1 MLVQIAKIICY
12 VVEFV
17 SAYIFYSAAA
27 EKKVKQSTCYLVGIG
42 LFAIACAIN
51 IIGNQIIWLNLFF
64 YIITNVLYAYLCFNL
79 NIKKSLFYGFI
90 LTLIGTIWEVVVE
103 FFLISVYERDFF
115 EFVYSEET
123 SIFTACC
130 CKSLLFIS
138 VLFLSRFIVKDGSFK
153 IPFSFFIY
161 PLALMVSLLIFFY
174 VCAYCGVNKTGKM
187 ALAIIALI
195 LILPTTLL
203 FLIYQRNIEKEN
215 ELFRLKNEMDKAE
228 TEKTYYDIL
237 DKQNQD
243 LRIYV
248 HDAKNHLAAIRSL
261 NKDPQI
267 DEYLNKITE
276 SLTTYS
282 KVSRSGN
289 HSLDVIINR
298 YVTECSIKDVKFTF
312 DTRLKNL
319 EYVEDYDLVT
329 ILGNLLD
336 NALESAEKSEKREI
350 TLSTDYRNTYDVLI
364 VTNSCDTAPKTSNN
378 KLITTKTDKKLH
390 GIGLKSVAKTLS
402 KYNGDYDWEYD
413 EERKIFTATVMMSES
428 GKNK

>member
-1 MLVQIAKIICY
+1 MLLRIAIVISY
-12 VVEFV
+12 VIEFV
-17 SAYIFYSAAA
+17 SAYVFYSAAA

-42 LFAIACAIN
+42 LFAFGCAMN
-51 IIGNQIIWLNLFF
+51 ILANQTIWLNLLF
-64 YIITNVLYAYLCFNL
+64 YILVNVLYAYICFNL

-90 LTLIGTIWEVVVE
+90 LTLIGVIWEVAVE
-103 FFLISVYERDFF
+103 FFLISVLDKDFF
-115 EFVYSEET
+115 QYVYGDTT
-123 SIFTACC
+123 SILVACC

-138 VLFLSRFIVKDGSFK
+138 VLILSRFIVKEGSFK
-153 IPFSFFIY
+153 APFSFFIY
-161 PLALMVSLLIFFY
+161 PLALMISLCIFFY
-174 VCAYCGVNKTGKM
+174 VCAYCGVNKTGQL

-195 LILPTTLL
+195 LIVPTSLL
-203 FLIYQRNIEKEN
+203 FLIYQRSIEKEN

-243 LRIYV
+243 LRIYA

-261 NKDPQI
+261 NTNPEI

-276 SLTTYS
+276 SLATYS

-319 EYVEDYDLVT
+319 EYVEGYDLVT

-350 TLSTDYRNTYDVLI
+350 ALSTDYRNTYDVLI

-378 KLITTKTDKKLH
+378 KLITTKADKKLH
-390 GIGLKSVAKTLS
+390 GIGLKSVAKTLA

-413 EERKIFTATVMMSES
+413 SENKVFTATVMLAEP
-428 GKNK
+428 KK

>member
-1 MLVQIAKIICY
+1 MLLIIAIII
-12 VVEFV
+12 
-17 SAYIFYSAAA
+17 AYIIEFISAHVFYSAAA
-27 EKKVKQSTCYLVGIG
+27 EKKVKQSTCYLVGFG
-42 LFAIACAIN
+42 LFAVACTLNILIN
-51 IIGNQIIWLNLFF
+51 QTIWLNLIF
-64 YIITNVLYAYLCFNL
+64 YILSNVLYGYLCFNL

-90 LTLIGTIWEVVVE
+90 LTLIGTIWEVFVE
-103 FFLISVYERDFF
+103 FFTMSLLEKEFF
-115 EFVYSEET
+115 EYVYGDAT
-123 SIFTACC
+123 SIFIACS
-130 CKSLLFIS
+130 CKSLLYIS
-138 VLFLSRFIVKDGSFK
+138 VLILSRFVVKEGSFK
-153 IPFSFFIY
+153 APLSFFIY
-161 PLALMVSLLIFFY
+161 PLALMISLCIFFY
-174 VCAYCGVNKTGKM
+174 VCAYCGVNSTGQM
-187 ALAIIALI
+187 ALAIISLI
-195 LILPTTLL
+195 LIVPTTLL

-243 LRIYV
+243 LRIYA

-261 NKDPQI
+261 NTNPEI

-276 SLTTYS
+276 SLATYS

-319 EYVEDYDLVT
+319 EYVEGYDLVT

-350 TLSTDYRNTYDVLI
+350 ALSTDYRNTYDVLI
-364 VTNSCDTAPKTSNN
+364 VTNSCDIFPKTSNN
-378 KLITTKTDKKLH
+378 KLITTKDDKKLH
-390 GIGLKSVAKTLS
+390 GIGLKSVAKTLA

-413 EERKIFTATVMMSES
+413 NQNKVFTATVMLSER
-428 GKNK
+428 K

>member
-1 MLVQIAKIICY
+1 MLVRIAIVICY
-12 VVEFV
+12 IIEFV

-27 EKKVKQSTCYLVGIG
+27 EKKVKQSTCYLVGFG
-42 LFAIACAIN
+42 LFAVACALN
-51 IIGNQIIWLNLFF
+51 ILANQTIWLNLLV
-64 YIITNVLYAYLCFNL
+64 YILTNILYAYICFNL
-79 NIKKSLFYGFI
+79 NIKQSLFYGFI
-90 LTLIGTIWEVVVE
+90 LTLIGAIWEVVVE
-103 FFLISVYERDFF
+103 FFLLSVFERDFF
-115 EFVYSEET
+115 EFVYSETT

-130 CKSLLFIS
+130 CKGLLFIS
-138 VLFLSRFIVKDGSFK
+138 VLILSRFVVKEGSFK
-153 IPFSFFIY
+153 APLSFFIY
-161 PLALMVSLLIFFY
+161 PLALMISLCVFFY
-174 VCAYCGVNKTGKM
+174 VCAYCGVNSQGQM
-187 ALAIIALI
+187 ALAIISLI
-195 LILPTTLL
+195 LIVPTTLL

-215 ELFRLKNEMDKAE
+215 ELFRLKNEMDKVE

-243 LRIYV
+243 LRIYA

-261 NKDPQI
+261 NTNPEI

-276 SLTTYS
+276 SLATYS

-319 EYVEDYDLVT
+319 EYVEGYDLVT

-350 TLSTDYRNTYDVLI
+350 ALSTDYRNTYDVLI

-378 KLITTKTDKKLH
+378 KLITTKNDKKLH
-390 GIGLKSVAKTLS
+390 GIGLKSVMKTLA

-413 EERKIFTATVMMSES
+413 NQNKVFTATVMLSER
-428 GKNK
+428 K

>member
-1 MLVQIAKIICY
+1 MLLTIAIIIAY
-12 VVEFV
+12 AIEFV
-17 SAYIFYSAAA
+17 SAYILYSAAA
-27 EKKVKQSTCYLVGIG
+27 EKKVKQSMCYLVGIC
-42 LFAIACAIN
+42 LFAVACILN
-51 IIGNQIIWLNLFF
+51 ILANQTIWLNLLF
-64 YIITNVLYAYLCFNL
+64 YVLTNVLYGYLCFNL

-90 LTLIGTIWEVVVE
+90 LTLIGVIWEVAVE
-103 FFLISVYERDFF
+103 FTAISILDREFF
-115 EFVYSEET
+115 EYVYGDTT
-123 SIFTACC
+123 SIFISCT
-130 CKSLLFIS
+130 CKGLLFIS
-138 VLFLSRFIVKDGSFK
+138 VLILSRFIVKEGTFK
-153 IPFSFFIY
+153 APISFFIY
-161 PLALMVSLLIFFY
+161 PLALMITLCIFFY
-174 VCAYCGVNKTGKM
+174 VCAYCGVNKQGQI

-195 LILPTTLL
+195 LIVPTTLL

-243 LRIYV
+243 LRIYA

-267 DEYLNKITE
+267 EEYLNKITE

-364 VTNSCDTAPKTSNN
+364 VTNSCDTAPKSSNN
-378 KLITTKTDKKLH
+378 KLITTKTDNKLH
-390 GIGLKSVAKTLS
+390 GIGLKSVAKTLT

-413 EERKIFTATVMMSES
+413 SENKVFTATVMMSE
-428 GKNK
+428 GK

>member
-1 MLVQIAKIICY
+1 MFKLGIIISY
-12 VVEFV
+12 VIEFI
-17 SAYIFYSAAA
+17 SAYVFYSAAA

-42 LFAIACAIN
+42 LFAVACALN
-51 IIGNQIIWLNLFF
+51 IIGNQMIWLNLIF
-64 YIITNVLYAYLCFNL
+64 YIIANVLYACLCFNL
-79 NIKKSLFYGFI
+79 NIRKCLFYGFT
-90 LTLIGTIWEVVVE
+90 LTLIGIIWEVVVE
-103 FFLISVYERDFF
+103 FSLMSILERNFF
-115 EFVYSEET
+115 EYVYGDYSA
-123 SIFTACC
+123 IFIACSA
-130 CKSLLFIS
+130 KGLLFIS
-138 VLFLSRFIVKDGSFK
+138 VLILSRFVVKDGSFK
-153 IPFSFFIY
+153 APISFFIY
-161 PLALMVSLLIFFY
+161 PLALMITLCAFFY
-174 VCAYCGVNKTGKM
+174 VCAYCGVNKAGQM
-187 ALAIIALI
+187 ALAIISLI
-195 LILPTTLL
+195 LIVPTTLL

-243 LRIYV
+243 LRIYA

-261 NKDPQI
+261 NNNPEI

-276 SLTTYS
+276 SLATYS

-298 YVTECSIKDVKFTF
+298 YVTECSIKNVKFTF

-319 EYVEDYDLVT
+319 EYVEGYDLVT

-350 TLSTDYRNTYDVLI
+350 TLSTDHRNTYDVLI

-378 KLITTKTDKKLH
+378 KLITTKNDKKLH

-413 EERKIFTATVMMSES
+413 NQNKVFTATVMLNER
-428 GKNK
+428 K

>member
-1 MLVQIAKIICY
+1 MLVRIAIVICY
-12 VVEFV
+12 IIEFV

-27 EKKVKQSTCYLVGIG
+27 EKKVKQSTCYLVGFG
-42 LFAIACAIN
+42 LFAVACALN
-51 IIGNQIIWLNLFF
+51 ILANQTIWLNLLV
-64 YIITNVLYAYLCFNL
+64 YILTNILYAYICFNL
-79 NIKKSLFYGFI
+79 NIKQSLFYGFI
-90 LTLIGTIWEVVVE
+90 LTLIGAIWEVVVE
-103 FFLISVYERDFF
+103 FFLLSVFERDFF
-115 EFVYSEET
+115 EFVYSETT

-130 CKSLLFIS
+130 CKGLLFIS
-138 VLFLSRFIVKDGSFK
+138 VLILSRFIVKEGSFK
-153 IPFSFFIY
+153 APLSFFIY
-161 PLALMVSLLIFFY
+161 PVALMISLCVFFY
-174 VCAYCGVNKTGKM
+174 VCAYCGVNSQGQM
-187 ALAIIALI
+187 ALAIISLI
-195 LILPTTLL
+195 LIVPTTLL

-215 ELFRLKNEMDKAE
+215 ELFRLKNEMDKVE

-243 LRIYV
+243 LRIYA

-261 NKDPQI
+261 NTNPEI

-276 SLTTYS
+276 SLATYS

-298 YVTECSIKDVKFTF
+298 YVTECSIKEVKFTF

-319 EYVEDYDLVT
+319 EYVEGYDLVT

-350 TLSTDYRNTYDVLI
+350 ALLTDYRNTYDVLI
-364 VTNSCDTAPKTSNN
+364 VTNSCDTAPKSSNN

-390 GIGLKSVAKTLS
+390 GIGLKSVAKALA

-413 EERKIFTATVMMSES
+413 SENKVFTATVMMSER
-428 GKNK
+428 K

>member
-1 MLVQIAKIICY
+1 MYRYAGIIVAY
-12 VVEFV
+12 IIEFI
-17 SAYIFYSAAA
+17 SAYIFFSAAA
-27 EKKVKQSTCYLVGIG
+27 EKKVKTSHCYLIGIG
-42 LFAIACAIN
+42 LFAFGCILNMLCK
-51 IIGNQIIWLNLFF
+51 QTIWLNLLV
-64 YIITNVLYAYLCFNL
+64 YLLIDILYAYLCFNL
-79 NIKKSLFYGFI
+79 NVKKSMFYGAI
-90 LTLIGTIWEVVVE
+90 ITLIGVIWEVVVE
-103 FFLISVYERDFF
+103 FALAISLGTTIIEHLDGVFSY
-115 EFVYSEET
+115 VVMGC
-123 SIFTACC
+123 I
-130 CKSLLFIS
+130 CKGLLFIT
-138 VLFLSRFIVKDGSFK
+138 VLVLSRFIVKGNSYK
-153 IPFSFFIY
+153 APLSFFIY
-161 PLALMVSLLIFFY
+161 PLALMTSLCVFYY
-174 VCAYCGVNKTGKM
+174 VCAYCGVNSQGQI
-187 ALAIIALI
+187 ALAIISLI
-195 LILPTTLL
+195 LIVPTTLL

-215 ELFRLKNEMDKAE
+215 ELFRLKNEMDKVE

-243 LRIYV
+243 LRIYA

-261 NKDPQI
+261 NTNPEI

-276 SLTTYS
+276 SLATYS

-319 EYVEDYDLVT
+319 EYVEGYDLVT

-390 GIGLKSVAKTLS
+390 GIGLKSVAKTLQ

-413 EERKIFTATVMMSES
+413 EQNKVFTATVMMSER
-428 GKNK
+428 K

>member
-1 MLVQIAKIICY
+1 MLLTIAIIISY
-12 VVEFV
+12 TIEFV
-17 SAYIFYSAAA
+17 SAYILYSAAA
-27 EKKVKQSTCYLVGIG
+27 DKKVKQSTCYLVGIG
-42 LFAIACAIN
+42 LFAIACALN
-51 IIGNQIIWLNLFF
+51 ILADQTIWLNLVF
-64 YIITNVLYAYLCFNL
+64 YILINVLYGYLCFNL

-90 LTLIGTIWEVVVE
+90 LTLVGVIWEVAVE
-103 FFLISVYERDFF
+103 FALISLLDKDFF
-115 EFVYSEET
+115 VYVYGDIT
-123 SIFTACC
+123 SILVATL
-130 CKSLLFIS
+130 CKGLLFIS
-138 VLFLSRFIVKDGSFK
+138 VLILSRFIVKDGTFK
-153 IPFSFFIY
+153 APLSFFIY
-161 PLALMVSLLIFFY
+161 PLALMITLCVFFY
-174 VCAYCGVNKTGKM
+174 ICAYCGVNKQGQM

-195 LILPTTLL
+195 LIVPTTLL

-243 LRIYV
+243 LRIYA

-261 NKDPQI
+261 NTNPQI
-267 DEYLNKITE
+267 EEYLNKMTE
-276 SLTTYS
+276 GLATYS

-298 YVTECSIKDVKFTF
+298 YITECSIKDVKFTF

-336 NALESAEKSEKREI
+336 NALESAEKSENREI
-350 TLSTDYRNTYDVLI
+350 TLTTDFRNTYDVLI
-364 VTNSCDTAPKTSNN
+364 VTNNCDTAPKTSKD
-378 KLITTKTDKKLH
+378 KLITTKNDKKLH
-390 GIGLKSVAKTLS
+390 GIGLKSVAKTLA

-413 EERKIFTATVMMSES
+413 APNKVFTATVMLSER
-428 GKNK
+428 K

>member
-1 MLVQIAKIICY
+1 MQ
-12 VVEFV
+12 
-17 SAYIFYSAAA
+17 
-27 EKKVKQSTCYLVGIG
+27 
-42 LFAIACAIN
+42 
-51 IIGNQIIWLNLFF
+51 
-64 YIITNVLYAYLCFNL
+64 
-79 NIKKSLFYGFI
+79 SLFYGFI
-90 LTLIGTIWEVVVE
+90 LTLIGTLWEVVIE
-103 FFLISVYERDFF
+103 FFLLSVFEKDFF
-115 EFVYSEET
+115 EFVYSETT

-130 CKSLLFIS
+130 CKGMLFIS
-138 VLFLSRFIVKDGSFK
+138 VLILSRFIVKEGSFK
-153 IPFSFFIY
+153 APISFFIY
-161 PLALMVSLLIFFY
+161 PFALMMSFLIFFY
-174 VCAYCGVNKTGKM
+174 VCAYCGVNSQGQM
-187 ALAIIALI
+187 ALAIISLI
-195 LILPTTLL
+195 LIVPTTLL

-215 ELFRLKNEMDKAE
+215 ELFRLKNEMDKVE

-243 LRIYV
+243 LRIYA
-248 HDAKNHLAAIRSL
+248 HDAKNHLAAIRNL
-261 NKDPQI
+261 NSNPQI
-267 DEYLNKITE
+267 EEYLNKITE
-276 SLTTYS
+276 SLAIYS

-319 EYVEDYDLVT
+319 EYVESYDLVT

-378 KLITTKTDKKLH
+378 KLITTKSDKKLH
-390 GIGLKSVAKTLS
+390 GIGLKSVTKTLT

-413 EERKIFTATVMMSES
+413 SENKVFTSTVMIGERKE
-428 GKNK
+428 K

>member
-1 MLVQIAKIICY
+1 MLLTIAIIIAY
-12 VVEFV
+12 SIEFV
-17 SAYIFYSAAA
+17 SAYILYSAAA
-27 EKKVKQSTCYLVGIG
+27 DKKVKQSTCYLVGIG
-42 LFAIACAIN
+42 LFAVACVLN
-51 IIGNQIIWLNLFF
+51 ILADQTIWLNLVF
-64 YIITNVLYAYLCFNL
+64 YILTNVLYGYLCFNL

-90 LTLIGTIWEVVVE
+90 LTLIGIIWEVGVE
-103 FFLISVYERDFF
+103 FAAISILDKDFF
-115 EFVYSEET
+115 LYVYGDTT
-123 SIFTACC
+123 SILMATS
-130 CKSLLFIS
+130 CKGLLFIS
-138 VLFLSRFIVKDGSFK
+138 VLILSRFIVKDGTFK
-153 IPFSFFIY
+153 VPLSFFIY
-161 PLALMVSLLIFFY
+161 PLALMITLCVFFY
-174 VCAYCGVNKTGKM
+174 ICAYCGVNKQGQM

-195 LILPTTLL
+195 LIVPTTLL
-203 FLIYQRNIEKEN
+203 FLIYQRSIEKEN

-243 LRIYV
+243 LRIYA

-261 NKDPQI
+261 NTNPQI
-267 DEYLNKITE
+267 EEYLNKMTE
-276 SLTTYS
+276 GLATYS

-298 YVTECSIKDVKFTF
+298 YITECSIKDVKFTF

-336 NALESAEKSEKREI
+336 NALESAEKSENREI
-350 TLSTDYRNTYDVLI
+350 TLTTDFRNTYDVLI
-364 VTNSCDTAPKTSNN
+364 VTNSCDTAPKTSKD
-378 KLITTKTDKKLH
+378 KLITTKNDKKLH

-413 EERKIFTATVMMSES
+413 APNKVFTATVMLSE
-428 GKNK
+428 GK

>member
-1 MLVQIAKIICY
+1 MLRIGIIISY
-12 VVEFV
+12 IVEFI
-17 SAYIFYSAAA
+17 SAYIFCSAAA
-27 EKKVKQSTCYLVGIG
+27 EKKVKQSTCYLIGIG
-42 LFAIACAIN
+42 LFGVACILN
-51 IIGNQIIWLNLFF
+51 MLGNQTLWLNLIF
-64 YIITNVLYAYLCFNL
+64 YILANVLFAYFCFAMNL
-79 NIKKSLFYGFI
+79 KKSLFYGLI
-90 LTLIGTIWEVVVE
+90 LTTIGTLWEFVVE
-103 FFLISVYERDFF
+103 LFSVSVLKENFIDY
-115 EFVYSEET
+115 VYGGAT
-123 SIFTACC
+123 SIFIATL
-130 CKSLLFIS
+130 CKSLLFIT
-138 VLFLSRFIVKDGSFK
+138 VLILSRFVVKGGSFK
-153 IPFSFFIY
+153 TPISFLIY
-161 PLALMVSLLIFFY
+161 PLALTLSLVIFGF
-174 VCAYCGVNKTGKM
+174 VCAYCGVNATGQM
-187 ALAIIALI
+187 ALAIASLI

-243 LRIYV
+243 LRIYA

-267 DEYLNKITE
+267 EEYLNKITE

-298 YVTECSIKDVKFTF
+298 YITECSIKDVKFTF

-364 VTNSCDTAPKTSNN
+364 VTNSCDTAPKSSNN
-378 KLITTKTDKKLH
+378 KLITTKTDNKLH
-390 GIGLKSVAKTLS
+390 GIGLKSVAKTLT

-413 EERKIFTATVMMSES
+413 SENKVFTATVMISKS

>member
-1 MLVQIAKIICY
+1 MFRIGVIIAY
-12 VVEFV
+12 VIEFI
-17 SAYIFYSAAA
+17 SAYVFFSATA
-27 EKKVKQSTCYLVGIG
+27 EKKVKQSTCYLIGFG
-42 LFAIACAIN
+42 LFAVACAIN
-51 IIGNQIIWLNLFF
+51 IIGNQIIWLNLIF
-64 YIITNVLYAYLCFNL
+64 YIIANVLYGYLCFNL

-90 LTLIGTIWEVVVE
+90 LTLIGVIWEVVVE
-103 FFLISVYERDFF
+103 FILVSTVQADLIEHLSGGFSSVFL
-115 EFVYSEET
+115 
-123 SIFTACC
+123 ACC
-130 CKSLLFIS
+130 CKGLLFIS
-138 VLFLSRFIVKDGSFK
+138 VLILSRFIVKEGSFK
-153 IPFSFFIY
+153 APLSFFIY
-161 PLALMVSLLIFFY
+161 PVALMISLCIFWY
-174 VCAYCGVNKTGKM
+174 VCAYCGVNSQGQM

-195 LILPTTLL
+195 LIVPTTLL

-215 ELFRLKNEMDKAE
+215 ELFRLKNEMDKVE

-243 LRIYV
+243 LRIYA

-261 NKDPQI
+261 NTDPQI
-267 DEYLNKITE
+267 EEYLNKITE
-276 SLTTYS
+276 SLATYS

-319 EYVEDYDLVT
+319 EYVESYDLVT

-350 TLSTDYRNTYDVLI
+350 ALSTDYRNTYDVLI

-378 KLITTKTDKKLH
+378 KLITTKSDKKLH
-390 GIGLKSVAKTLS
+390 GIGLKSVIKTLA

-413 EERKIFTATVMMSES
+413 SENKVFTATVMMSER
-428 GKNK
+428 K

>member
-1 MLVQIAKIICY
+1 MLLTIAIIISY
-12 VVEFV
+12 TIEFV
-17 SAYIFYSAAA
+17 SAYILYSAAA
-27 EKKVKQSTCYLVGIG
+27 DKKVKQSTCYLVGIG
-42 LFAIACAIN
+42 LFAIACALN
-51 IIGNQIIWLNLFF
+51 ILADQTIWLNLVF
-64 YIITNVLYAYLCFNL
+64 YILINVLYGYLCFNL

-90 LTLIGTIWEVVVE
+90 LTLVGVIWEVAVE
-103 FFLISVYERDFF
+103 FALISLLDKDFF
-115 EFVYSEET
+115 VYVYGDIT
-123 SIFTACC
+123 SILVATL
-130 CKSLLFIS
+130 CKGLLFIS
-138 VLFLSRFIVKDGSFK
+138 VLILSRFIVKDGTFK
-153 IPFSFFIY
+153 APLSFFIY
-161 PLALMVSLLIFFY
+161 PLALMITLCVFFY
-174 VCAYCGVNKTGKM
+174 ICAYCGVNKQGQM

-195 LILPTTLL
+195 LIVPTTLL

-243 LRIYV
+243 LRIYA

-261 NKDPQI
+261 NTNPQI
-267 DEYLNKITE
+267 EEYLNKMTE
-276 SLTTYS
+276 GLATYS

-298 YVTECSIKDVKFTF
+298 YITECSIKDVKFTF

-336 NALESAEKSEKREI
+336 NALESAEKSENREI
-350 TLSTDYRNTYDVLI
+350 TLTTDFRNTYDVLI
-364 VTNSCDTAPKTSNN
+364 VTNSCDTAPKTSKD
-378 KLITTKTDKKLH
+378 KLITTKNDKKLH

-413 EERKIFTATVMMSES
+413 APNKVFTATVMLSE
-428 GKNK
+428 GR

>member
-1 MLVQIAKIICY
+1 MLVRIAIVICY
-12 VVEFV
+12 IIEFV

-27 EKKVKQSTCYLVGIG
+27 EKKVKQSTCYLVGFG
-42 LFAIACAIN
+42 LFAVACALN
-51 IIGNQIIWLNLFF
+51 ILANQTIWLNLLV
-64 YIITNVLYAYLCFNL
+64 YILTNILYAYICFNL
-79 NIKKSLFYGFI
+79 NIKQSLFYGFI
-90 LTLIGTIWEVVVE
+90 LTLIGAIWEVVVE
-103 FFLISVYERDFF
+103 FFLLSVFERDFF
-115 EFVYSEET
+115 EFVYSETT

-130 CKSLLFIS
+130 CKGLLFIS
-138 VLFLSRFIVKDGSFK
+138 VLILSRFIVKEGSFK
-153 IPFSFFIY
+153 APLSFFIY
-161 PLALMVSLLIFFY
+161 PVALMISLCVFFY
-174 VCAYCGVNKTGKM
+174 VCAYCGVNSQGQM
-187 ALAIIALI
+187 ALAIISLI
-195 LILPTTLL
+195 LIVPTTLL

-215 ELFRLKNEMDKAE
+215 ELFRLKNEMDKVE

-243 LRIYV
+243 LRIYA

-261 NKDPQI
+261 NTNPEI

-276 SLTTYS
+276 SLATYS

-319 EYVEDYDLVT
+319 EYVEGYDLVT

-350 TLSTDYRNTYDVLI
+350 ALSTDYRNTYDVLI

-378 KLITTKTDKKLH
+378 KLITTKNDKKLH
-390 GIGLKSVAKTLS
+390 GIGLKSVMKTLA

-413 EERKIFTATVMMSES
+413 SENKVFTATVMMSER
-428 GKNK
+428 K